1 MNGPWS
7 PLRRAGA
14 HDSEGREAKPPSAGT
29 LAGCKAGALLARSGW
44 RHWLRHP
51 WQAVLAIAGIAMGVA
66 MVVAVD
72 LASQSARA
80 SYLWSAETL
89 AGKATHHI
97 LGVTGNLP
105 DSLYARLRLAGL
117 RDAEGNP
124 VPMTP
129 VLEFHATLG
138 RDPPKPFRL
147 VGVDPFSSKEFG
159 AFGLVEAQVAGSG
172 PGGGLSAL
180 LSEPGAVLLSAAT
193 ASRLG
198 LEPGAALTIRS
209 GRTGNKDAD
218 RPAHLIGVLE
228 PRNTLAKTLVDDL
241 ILADLATAQEI
252 LGRMGR
258 ISRIELGIPAP
269 GSTGNPK
276 GELAPAIE
284 ALLPPD
290 ALLSPANARA
300 QTLDSM
306 TRAFRINLTA
316 LSLLAMLVG
325 AFLIYNTMAFSVAQR
340 WNLLGTLR
348 SLGAEPR
355 DIARLVCR
363 EAVAL
368 SLVGTA
374 LGILGGILLG
384 RGLVTMVARTLN
396 DLYFSAHVTGLRIEP
411 GILVKGIVLG
421 VGMGLLASLGPAWQA
436 SNIRPRILLTRSA
449 QESGLLRRLPLLNG
463 LGAAAALIAALLAWM
478 PGGSLLAGFASLAFA
493 VFAWSLWTPGMLRR
507 FSAAGAWAAGRIAG
521 ATPGAFSTLAR
532 MAIREVGASLS
543 RTGVAAA
550 ALMTALSVTVA
561 MGVMVDSFRR
571 AVHDWLDSVLIAD
584 FYVAAPRNESG
595 RMQGRLLSSWVE
607 KAAAMPGVAGATTY
621 LSASVQGRDS
631 RPVQILALDMD
642 VRSRRAFTFLEG
654 DSARAWEAFLAKPAC
669 GVLISEP
676 YAYRHGLHPGS
687 NLELPTREGP
697 RTFPVAGVF
706 SDYGSDQGVVI
717 MDRACFASHWEAEGF
732 TSLALFA
739 DPEAGPEAL
748 GRALAS
754 LPGSEAVEIHPSRA
768 LRSAS
773 LEIFDRTFAITSVL
787 RLAAV
792 LVALIGLIGAL
803 AALELERAPE
813 TALLRALGLTPLQT
827 WGLATAQAAFL
838 GLVTGLLAIPLGLA
852 QAGLLIHVINR
863 RSFGWT
869 MPMQADPWI
878 CAQAVILGLAAALV
892 AAALPAWKMSRAV
905 TARALREE

>member
-1 MNGPWS
+1 MEAM
-7 PLRRAGA
+7 AG
-14 HDSEGREAKPPSAGT
+14 G
-29 LAGCKAGALLARSGW
+29 KAGALLARSGW

-51 WQAVLAIAGIAMGVA
+51 WQAILAVAGIAMGVA

-80 SYLWSAETL
+80 SYLWSTETL

-105 DSLYARLRLAGL
+105 DSLYSRLRLSGL

-124 VPMTP
+124 LPMTP
-129 VLEFHATLG
+129 VLESRVTLG
-138 RDPPKPFRL
+138 RNPPKSFRL
-147 VGVDPFSSKEFG
+147 VGMDPFSSKELG

-180 LSEPGAVLLSAAT
+180 LSEPGAVLVSASSAA
-193 ASRLG
+193 RLG
-198 LEPGAALTIRS
+198 LGPGDTLPIRS
-209 GRTGNKDAD
+209 DRAGNTPSG
-218 RPAHLIGVLE
+218 RPAHLLGVLE
-228 PRNTLAKTLVDDL
+228 PRNSLAETLVDDL

-252 LGRMGR
+252 LGQAGR
-258 ISRIELGIPAP
+258 LSRIELGIPPP
-269 GSTGNPK
+269 GSAGNPDGK
-276 GELAPAIE
+276 VGAAIE

-300 QTLDSM
+300 HTLDSM
-306 TRAFRINLTA
+306 TRAFRINLSA

-348 SLGAEPR
+348 SLGAEPG

-363 EAVAL
+363 EALAL

-374 LGILGGILLG
+374 FGLLGGILLG
-384 RGLVTMVARTLN
+384 RGLVTLVARTLN
-396 DLYFSAHVTGLRIEP
+396 DLYFAAHVTGLRLEP
-411 GILVKGIVLG
+411 GILLKGALLG
-421 VGMGLLASLGPAWQA
+421 LGMGLLASFGPAWQA
-436 SNIRPRILLTRSA
+436 ARIRPRILLTRSA
-449 QESGLLRRLPLLNG
+449 QESGLLRRLPLLNR
-463 LGAAAALIAALLAWM
+463 LGAGAALIAAGLAWL
-478 PGGSLLAGFASLAFA
+478 PGASLLAGFASLAFA
-493 VFAWSLWTPGMLRR
+493 VFAWSLWTPGLLRR
-507 FSAAGAWAAGRIAG
+507 LSSAGAWAVGRLAG
-521 ATPGAFSTLAR
+521 AVPGAFSTLAR

-584 FYVAAPRNESG
+584 IYVAAPRTEGG
-595 RMQGRLLSSWVE
+595 RMQGGLDSAWVMR
-607 KAAAMPGVAGATTY
+607 AAALPGVAGATTY
-621 LSASVQGRDS
+621 LSVSVQGRDS

-654 DSARAWEAFLAKPAC
+654 DSARAWKEFLAKPAC
-669 GVLISEP
+669 AVLISEP
-676 YAYRHGLHPGS
+676 FAFRRGLHPGS
-687 NLELPTREGP
+687 SLELPTRKGS

-706 SDYGSDQGVVI
+706 SDYGSDHGVVM
-717 MDRACFASHWEAEGF
+717 MDRACFASHWEADGF
-732 TSLALFA
+732 TSLALFSDA
-739 DPEAGPEAL
+739 ATGPDAL
-748 GRALAS
+748 GRALAE

-827 WGLATAQAAFL
+827 WALATAQAAFL
-838 GLVTGLLAIPLGLA
+838 GLATGLLAIPLGLA

-878 CAQAVILGLAAALV
+878 CAQAVMLGLA
-892 AAALPAWKMSRAV
+892 AWKMSRAV